1 MLTLGQLRDW
11 IKMQMPELCNCI
23 AVGSIDGNKD
33 KFVGVYPLKLPG
45 STQRICL
52 GGAEQTGYQERGAS
66 VLLHWTKSV
75 DEAERKAMELY
86 RLFYGSSRVVM
97 GDNLAI
103 KIDPGS
109 GPVSVGK
116 DKNGVSEFVVQL
128 KITYERI

>member
-11 IKMQMPELCNCI
+11 IKMQMPELRDCI

-33 KFVGVYPLKLPG
+33 KFVGVYPLKLP
-45 STQRICL
+45 SSMQRICL
-52 GGAEQTGYQERGAS
+52 GGEEQTGYQERGAS
-66 VLLHWTKSV
+66 ILLHWTKNV
-75 DEAERKAMELY
+75 DEAEQQAMELY

-103 KIDPGS
+103 KIDPGA
-109 GPVSVGK
+109 GPIPVGK
-116 DKNGVSEFVVQL
+116 DKNGVSEFVVQI